1 MRIRFLLALIL
12 AVLSLARATTVIPP
26 SFAELV
32 SGADAIYRGE
42 VKNVESRRVVAADG
56 TNLIKT
62 FVTFA
67 VERTLKGPAQDEV
80 VLEFLGGTVG
90 DESLTVAGMPK
101 FKPGDREF
109 VFTQK
114 NGIQFCP
121 LVAMMHGR
129 YRVLHD
135 AAAGRDY
142 VARDNRA
149 PLTDVTEIQ
158 LPMTTLP
165 ATVQAATAGDA
176 RARAFT
182 PAAFETQI
190 MSQAQKLPPIA
201 RPN

>member
-1 MRIRFLLALIL
+1 MRIRFLFPLLL
-12 AVLSLARATTVIPP
+12 AVLPMARATTVVPP

-32 SGADAIYRGE
+32 SAADAIYRGE
-42 VKNVESRRVVAADG
+42 VKAVESRRVAAADG
-56 TNLIKT
+56 TGLIKT

-67 VERTLKGPAQDEV
+67 VERTLKGPAQNEV

-90 DESLTVAGMPK
+90 DESLTVSGMPK
-101 FKPGDREF
+101 FKAGDREF
-109 VFTQK
+109 VFLQK
-114 NGIQFCP
+114 NGVQFCP

-129 YRVLHD
+129 YRVMRD
-135 AAAGRDY
+135 ASAGRDY

-158 LPMTTLP
+158 LPMNALP

-182 PAAFETQI
+182 PAAFESQI
-190 MSQAQKLPPIA
+190 TAQAQKPGSA
-201 RPN
+201 RLN